1 MADEAEFQGF
11 PIGTT
16 RFLAE
21 LAEHNERSWF
31 EAHRKDYEAYY
42 VDAGRAFVA
51 ALGPRLQALWPAIQ
65 YDPRV
70 NGSLFRINRDI
81 RFSHDKSPYK
91 THLDCWF
98 WSGEHRGWD
107 APGVFFRLTSDAVLL
122 GCGMHRFGKD
132 HLDRYRESVL
142 DDVVGSE
149 LTAIL
154 TAIREATE
162 YGIGGATRKRLPAGL
177 ESGHPRAELLKHDGL
192 VASYES
198 PITPAIHTSD
208 FVDDCVDRV
217 ETMIPVAHWLAE
229 YVVEI

>member
-1 MADEAEFQGF
+1 VADEFQGF
-11 PIGTT
+11 PNGTP

-31 EAHRKDYEAYY
+31 ESHRPDYEAYY

-81 RFSHDKSPYK
+81 RFTHDKSPYK

-107 APGVFFRLTSDAVLL
+107 SPGVFFRLTSDTVLL
-122 GCGMHRFGKD
+122 GCGMHQLGKD
-132 HLDRYRESVL
+132 HLARFRESIL
-142 DDVVGSE
+142 DDGAGSE
-149 LTAIL
+149 LTTIL
-154 TAIREATE
+154 EDIRETGE
-162 YGIGGATRKRLPAGL
+162 YEIGGPTRKRLPPGFDP
-177 ESGHPRAELLKHDGL
+177 GHPRAELLRHDGL
-192 VASYES
+192 VATWES
-198 PITPAIHTSD
+198 PITPTIHTSD
-208 FVDDCVDRV
+208 FVDACVDHV
-217 ETMIPVAHWLAE
+217 ETMIPVVLWLAE
-229 YVVEI
+229 YVVQV